1 MAGAAAVAARRAAGA
16 ARAGGRR
23 SCTPHAAKLAAGAA
37 PARRLARLRRRG
49 QRRATVRSS
58 VSSCAPEVVVFGWLG
73 SKQRTL
79 DKYAHAWHSAG
90 AASVRTVRPRLVELL
105 RGRGGEAAAAA
116 RADLYAAGCARPPLI
131 VAVHSHA
138 GFLTAAAALAAERQR
153 AAAEDA
159 EQLPLA
165 ALVFD
170 CSPAVPLTP
179 ETIGRGFAAAYA
191 NGWAQAPLQALAN
204 ATLEA
209 LPHLGDKFARAESA
223 MQHELERVPRQLYL
237 CTPSDAVV
245 RIDAVKAFAKRQRAA
260 GKAAVRVAEFA
271 YGTRH
276 CELLKAQPDKYL
288 SELEQLVLEVNGS
301 A

>member
-37 PARRLARLRRRG
+37 RRG